1 MKTPLILASATLT
14 SILASNIQAERVI
27 ISEKTI
33 TTSEVTRGD
42 LHISKLI
49 RKNTKPTI
57 NWDLT
62 VAETLETL
70 IEYGDEPRAKKDLV
84 ATITILGTGVTKGS
98 GSDYESIPTRGHIKI
113 GSGPW
118 IKIHDGNEDS
128 VVAGK
133 IVLQT
138 VVEKNQTIQFKANFL
153 KNGEWQASRHTSSDE
168 VIVLKKGDSIPTN
181 KPSNEAVDS
190 AEDFLKPH
198 LDAQGKIS
206 IGRRDIIYV
215 AELTHTDK
223 DANGYD
229 LQDLIVHVSFNK
241 VDQ

>member
-42 LHISKLI
+42 LRISKLI
-49 RKNTKPTI
+49 RKNTKPMI

-70 IEYGDEPRAKKDLV
+70 IEYGDEPRAIKDLV
-84 ATITILGTGVTKGS
+84 ATITILGTGVTRGS
-98 GSDYESIPTRGHIKI
+98 GSNYESIPTRGHIKI

-118 IKIHDGNEDS
+118 VKIHEGNEDS

-133 IVLQT
+133 VVFEK
-138 VVEKNQTIQFKANFL
+138 VVEKGQVIKFKAAFL
-153 KNGEWQASRHTSSDE
+153 KNDKWEQSRHASSDE
-168 VIVLKKGDSIPTN
+168 VLVLKKGDSIPTN

-190 AEDFLKPH
+190 AADFLKPH
-198 LDAQGKIS
+198 LNANGKIS

-229 LQDLIVHVSFNK
+229 LQDLIVHVSFAK

>member
-14 SILASNIQAERVI
+14 SILVSNIQAERVI

-84 ATITILGTGVTKGS
+84 ATVTILGTGVTRGS

-113 GSGPW
+113 GRGPW
-118 IKIHDGNEDS
+118 IKIHEGNEDS

-133 IVLQT
+133 VVFQT
-138 VVEKNQTIQFKANFL
+138 VVKKNQTIQFMADFL
-153 KNGEWQASRHTSSDE
+153 NNGVWQPSRHASSDE
-168 VIVLKKGDSIPTN
+168 VLVLKKGDSIPTN
-181 KPSNEAVDS
+181 RPANETVDS

-198 LDAQGKIS
+198 LNPQGKIS

-223 DANGYD
+223 THVHYD
-229 LQDLIVHVSFNK
+229 LQDLIVHVSFAK